1 MVCINGTLVGY
12 GMISQHFHEDNS
24 RVIAY
29 IINLD
34 YRNKGYAD
42 IFLFNLLTK
51 LKEYPETKIAVL
63 EIDDDNYTSI
73 NLSLNNGFNKVDAKN
88 NLLVY

>member
-42 IFLFNLLTK
+42 IFLH
-51 LKEYPETKIAVL
+51 
-63 EIDDDNYTSI
+63 
-73 NLSLNNGFNKVDAKN
+73 
-88 NLLVY
+88 